1 MAIPRCSS
9 RSPSKEKSI
18 FTGTTSLQLRS
29 SSSCVQ
35 LRTPAREH
43 RLFQSQ
49 TGLVGWL
56 AIVVTL
62 WPDCQR
68 ELDFSGR
75 GARFTLCVDAHIAKN
90 FDLAGKTHLRIFL
103 QIIAQP
109 EFLHEAEGVGVGF
122 GRNRHAV
129 RTTQTIAMA
138 ISKFP
143 HAAVDGDIVL

>member
-9 RSPSKEKSI
+9 GSTSKEKSI
-18 FTGTTSLQLRS
+18 FTGKTRLRLRS

-103 QIIAQP
+103 QFIAQP
-109 EFLHEAEGVGVGF
+109 EFVNQAGARGVGF
-122 GRNRHAV
+122 VINPHPLSP
-129 RTTQTIAMA
+129 TQPIPLP
-138 ISKFP
+138 IS
-143 HAAVDGDIVL
+143 

>member
-1 MAIPRCSS
+1 MATPRCSS
-9 RSPSKEKSI
+9 RSPSKEKSK
-18 FTGTTSLQLRS
+18 FTGTTSLQLHS
-29 SSSCVQ
+29 TSSCVQ
-35 LRTPAREH
+35 LRTPA
-43 RLFQSQ
+43 FQSQ
-49 TGLVGWL
+49 TGLAGWL
-56 AIVVTL
+56 AIVVTTRS
-62 WPDCQR
+62 DCSAN
-68 ELDFSGR
+68 LISGR
-75 GARFTLCVDAHIAKN
+75 GARFTLCIDAHIAKN

-138 ISKFP
+138 ISIFP